1 MPRIAGTC
9 YFKIDG
15 QQLSMTGGIEVPMN
29 TKVNDDVIGLDGSVD
44 RKETHR
50 SPYIKGTFKV
60 PKDFPVNKVTTSDQ
74 MTITAELANDQV
86 YVLSS
91 AWLHG
96 EANRNAEE
104 GTADLEFHG
113 EEGDY
118 Q

>member
-1 MPRIAGTC
+1 MARIAGTC

-15 QQLSMTGGIEVPMN
+15 QQLSLTGGIEVPMN
-29 TKVNDDVIGLDGSVD
+29 TMINDELIGMAGDVD

-50 SPYIKGTFKV
+50 APYVKGTFKV
-60 PKDFPVNKVTTSDQ
+60 PKEFPVNKVTTSDQ
-74 MTITAELANDQV
+74 MTITAELANGQV

-96 EANRNAEE
+96 EANHNAEE

-113 EEGDY
+113 EEAGY

>member
-1 MPRIAGTC
+1 MARIAGTC

-15 QQLSMTGGIEVPMN
+15 QQLSLTGGIEVPMN
-29 TKVNDDVIGLDGSVD
+29 TKINDDVIGMAGDVD

-50 SPYIKGTFKV
+50 APYVKGTFKV
-60 PKDFPVNKVTTSDQ
+60 PKEFPVNKVTTSDQ
-74 MTITAELANDQV
+74 MTITAELANDTV

-96 EANRNAEE
+96 EANHNAEE

-113 EEGDY
+113 EEGGY

>member
-1 MPRIAGTC
+1 MAKIGGTC
-9 YFKIDG
+9 FFKVDG
-15 QQLSMTGGIEVPMN
+15 LQLSMTGGIEVPMN
-29 TKVNDDVIGLDGSVD
+29 KTVNDDVIGLDGSVD

-50 SPYIKGTFKV
+50 APYIKGTFKV
-60 PKDFPVNKVTTSDQ
+60 PKDFPVSKLTTSEQ
-74 MTITAELANDQV
+74 MTITDERANGQV

-96 EANRNAEE
+96 EANHNAEE
-104 GTADLEFHG
+104 GTADLEFHC